1 MCLQISFKLFFFH
14 VKKYIIN
21 HSDIFNK
28 KMQVSALTNLS
39 KVILFKHL
47 NIFCLE
53 VVFFYTKKNNFKRI
67 ITLFILLFIYAIL
80 FKS

>member
-21 HSDIFNK
+21 HSDIVNK
-28 KMQVSALTNLS
+28 KNASFRINKFIKSYFIQTLEYL
-39 KVILFKHL
+39 LFRSSFLLH
-47 NIFCLE
+47 
-53 VVFFYTKKNNFKRI
+53 KKNNFKRI

-80 FKS
+80 LKS